1 MESKVLNIIN
11 EWLQQSGMN
20 PELAGILR
28 FVILIA
34 GIIFLGWLVDF
45 ISKKIILRVLRII
58 TRRTK
63 TFWDDVLLERKVF
76 NKLSHLV
83 PALVVYMVAPAALI
97 NYPVWLKVTQAGMGI
112 FMLLILLMVI
122 NAFLTALLDIYQN
135 YEISKVKSIKGY
147 VQVARIIAYF
157 IIIILV
163 IAILIGKSPL
173 LLITGLGA
181 FAAVLLLIF
190 KDTILGL
197 VGSIQ
202 LSANDMV
209 RPGDWITMPAYG
221 ADGTVTDIGLTTV
234 KVQNWDKTISTI
246 PTYALVSNS
255 FQNWRGMEES
265 GGRRIK
271 RSIRIDMNSVRFC
284 TTSMLEE
291 FRKIHILREYI
302 DRKEEELN
310 AHNARHGIDQSV
322 VVNGRRQTNL
332 GVFRAYLERYL
343 RNNPN
348 IRQDMTF
355 LVRHLEPQEN
365 GIPMEIY
372 VFSQVQEWEGYER
385 IQADIFDHVLAS
397 IGHFGLR
404 VFQNPTGEDM
414 RSITLSSKDTGAEPK
429 SHRPDQL

>member
-1 MESKVLNIIN
+1 N
-11 EWLQQSGMN
+11 
-20 PELAGILR
+20 
-28 FVILIA
+28 
-34 GIIFLGWLVDF
+34 
-45 ISKKIILRVLRII
+45 IILRVLKII
-58 TRRTK
+58 TRKTK

-83 PALVVYMVAPAALI
+83 PALVVYMVAPAALE
-97 NYPVWLKVTQAGMGI
+97 NYPVWLKITQSGMGI
-112 FMLLILLMVI
+112 FMLAILLMVI
-122 NAFLTALLDIYQN
+122 NSFLTAILDIYQN

-157 IIIILV
+157 IIVILI
-163 IAILIGKSPL
+163 IAILIGKSPI

-209 RPGDWITMPAYG
+209 RPGDWITMPSFG

-265 GGRRIK
+265 EGRRIK
-271 RSIRIDMNSVRFC
+271 RSVRIDMNSVMFC
-284 TTSMLEE
+284 TEEMLNE
-291 FRKIHILREYI
+291 FRRIHLIRDYI
-302 DRKEEELN
+302 DRKEQELKDYN
-310 AHNARHGIDQSV
+310 NSLGIDQSV

-332 GVFRAYLERYL
+332 GVFRAYLENYL
-343 RNNPN
+343 RNNPHIHQN
-348 IRQDMTF
+348 MTF
-355 LVRHLEPQEN
+355 VVRHLESQEN

-372 VFSQVQEWEGYER
+372 VFSKVKEWESYER
-385 IQADIFDHVLAS
+385 IQADVFDHVLAS

-404 VFQNPTGEDM
+404 VFQNPTGVDM
-414 RSITLSSKDTGAEPK
+414 RSIALSSKDDLPAEQ